1 MLLSIKKLIPLLIL
15 ALLMSSKMFSQ
26 TLVLNKKDTTICFSL
41 NQGRYLLKQ
50 VYRVQE
56 FDTLYGNRVTEEGR
70 ERNWDVL
77 INRSRGATL
86 LQAGAPY
93 SLTRERVRQ
102 IEAKFLRI
110 LAVKIRNA

>member
-1 MLLSIKKLIPLLIL
+1 M
-15 ALLMSSKMFSQ
+15 
-26 TLVLNKKDTTICFSL
+26 N
-41 NQGRYLLKQ
+41 LKQ
-50 VYRVQE
+50 GVGRVPIKTGDKDHPYVLVDFPSRQE

-70 ERNWDVL
+70 ERNWTVL
-77 INRSRGATL
+77 TERSKGATL

>member
-1 MLLSIKKLIPLLIL
+1 M
-15 ALLMSSKMFSQ
+15 
-26 TLVLNKKDTTICFSL
+26 N
-41 NQGRYLLKQ
+41 LKQ
-50 VYRVQE
+50 GGGRVPLKTGDMDHPYVLVDFPSRKE

-70 ERNWDVL
+70 ERNWIVL
-77 INRSRGATL
+77 TERSKGATL

-110 LAVKIRNA
+110 LASKIRNA